1 MLNISPL
8 DEIYT
13 INLAYRQIIDRY
25 NYNNLS
31 ENDIKDIKLL
41 KKAKYILTNPN
52 LKYKYDYLL
61 YKATHI
67 DGPNK
72 SNQFDGPN
80 KSNQFDGPNKSND
93 ESTRINNKT
102 KVNNLES
109 SNLSVPLPEND
120 NDYNNY
126 FDNVFNVDN
135 KWMKNNE
142 HINNVNVKQDNKLDN
157 NLING
162 RIFDLSEIYNRQI
175 TYEDIPKIQNTR
187 DDKTE

>member
-13 INLAYRQIIDRY
+13 INLAYRQKISRY
-25 NYNNLS
+25 NYKNLS
-31 ENDIKDIKLL
+31 ENDIKEIKLL

-61 YKATHI
+61 YKATHY
-67 DGPNK
+67 DESNK
-72 SNQFDGPN
+72 TNHFDGSN
-80 KSNQFDGPNKSND
+80 KTNHFDGS
-93 ESTRINNKT
+93 

-109 SNLSVPLPEND
+109 SNVSAPLPEND
-120 NDYNNY
+120 NDNNND

-135 KWMKNNE
+135 KWMKDNE

-157 NLING
+157 SLING
-162 RIFDLSEIYNRQI
+162 RIFDLSEIYNRQV

-187 DDKTE
+187 DEKK